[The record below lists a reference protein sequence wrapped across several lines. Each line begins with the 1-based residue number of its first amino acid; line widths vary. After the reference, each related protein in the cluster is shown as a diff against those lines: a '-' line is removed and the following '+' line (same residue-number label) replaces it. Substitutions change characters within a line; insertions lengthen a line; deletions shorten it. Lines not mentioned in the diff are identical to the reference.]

1 LHALRTAV
9 AAVTSMLVASLF
21 KLPETYWAAIS
32 TLVITQSS
40 LGAALPISWER
51 FIGTALGALV
61 GGLVA
66 SYFAP
71 SVVVYAASLFVLG
84 ILCALVRSN
93 RSAYRLGG
101 VALTIVMLIPHSDP
115 AWRMAIHRF
124 AEVSIGIAVALVLTV
139 VWPETEITVH
149 VKK

>member
-1 LHALRTAV
+1 
-9 AAVTSMLVASLF
+9 M
-21 KLPETYWAAIS
+21 
-32 TLVITQSS
+32 
-40 LGAALPISWER
+40 
-51 FIGTALGALV
+51 
-61 GGLVA
+61 A